1 MAKSMKRFQSARV
14 YLGLSALTGIISGA
28 IIFVLLRD
36 PIAGLISGTVIFIV
50 TVVGLATLDLAIK
63 DEPPQDP
70 NKPRLD

>member
-1 MAKSMKRFQSARV
+1 MKRFQSARV

-28 IIFVLLRD
+28 VIFVLLRD
-36 PIAGLISGTVIFIV
+36 PMAGLISGTVIFIV
-50 TVVGLATLDLAIK
+50 TVVGLATMDLAIK

>member
-1 MAKSMKRFQSARV
+1 MKRFQSARV
-14 YLGLSALTGIISGA
+14 YLGLAALTGIISGA

-36 PIAGLISGTVIFIV
+36 PMAGLVSGTAFFIV